1 MRHTSVAPMCSMP
14 IVESPCERSHCGDC
28 RASGY
33 AHDRP
38 LSAKSGPSLLQRSS
52 INSDANNQIMKLSIA
67 LLQDFSY
74 ASDGLSLPFLYQLKF
89 EKAVVL
95 HGPIHITGCLL
106 VSGDDDNICAGYTK
120 NISSFLPGA
129 EFVISPGT
137 ELVLAAD
144 VLEDQDGPN
153 ELISGTYELSA
164 KVQIR
169 AQVEGSSSRF
179 YELRSSRQIVLS

>member
-1 MRHTSVAPMCSMP
+1 MP